1 MKVKEWEMFLPLWQ
15 SALFEYYIIKDINPK
30 VRDVLRQMVS
40 RNTRHNISIFL
51 QSFWVDIIRKK
62 LDDES
67 MNVVYQFEREIFY

>member
-15 SALFEYYIIKDINPK
+15 SALFEYYITKDINPK

>member
-1 MKVKEWEMFLPLWQ
+1 MFLPLWQ